1 MEKYKFTEEKM
12 FHNGRVLKRIIR
24 IEDNLVGGWI
34 ESEKNLSQSGKC
46 FVYGD
51 AKVYDNAEVYGDV
64 IVCDSAIIYDNAEV
78 CGNAEICGDV
88 IVCGSAT
95 IYDNATIYGNATIY
109 CNATIYGNAEV
120 YDNAEV
126 CGNAEVYDN
135 AKVYGNA
142 KVLGDV
148 MVCGEDEIENGYI
161 QVSYK
166 DVQIY
171 KNKSSRTVTA
181 LLTNDG
187 WRFNVGCQKLITKEF
202 FLYRIHNNDGG
213 LYKNPHREFYLKI
226 LSLF

>member
-46 FVYGD
+46 FVY
-51 AKVYDNAEVYGDV
+51 DNA
-64 IVCDSAIIYDNAEV
+64 II
-78 CGNAEICGDV
+78 
-88 IVCGSAT
+88 
-95 IYDNATIYGNATIY
+95 
-109 CNATIYGNAEV
+109 
-120 YDNAEV
+120 
-126 CGNAEVYDN
+126 
-135 AKVYGNA
+135 YGNA
-142 KVLGDV
+142 KVLGDA

-166 DVQIY
+166 DVQTY

-187 WRFNVGCQKLITKEF
+187 WRFNVGCQKLISKEF

>member
-12 FHNGRVLKRIIR
+12 FYNGRVLKRIIR

-46 FVYGD
+46 FVYD
-51 AKVYDNAEVYGDV
+51 NAKVYDDAIIYGNTKVYNNTKVYGNAKVYD
-64 IVCDSAIIYDNAEV
+64 DAIIYDNAEV
-78 CGNAEICGDV
+78 
-88 IVCGSAT
+88 
-95 IYDNATIYGNATIY
+95 
-109 CNATIYGNAEV
+109 YGNAEV

-126 CGNAEVYDN
+126 YGNAIIYSN
-135 AKVYGNA
+135 AKVYGNTNVLGDTEVYGNA

-148 MVCGEDEIENGYI
+148 IVCGEDEIENGYI

-166 DVQIY
+166 DVQTH

-187 WRFNVGCQKLITKEF
+187 WRFNVGCQKLITKEV

>member
-51 AKVYDNAEVYGDV
+51 AKVYGNAEV
-64 IVCDSAIIYDNAEV
+64 YDNAEV
-78 CGNAEICGDV
+78 CGDVMVCGNAIIYGNAEVYGNAI
-88 IVCGSAT
+88 
-95 IYDNATIYGNATIY
+95 IYDNAI
-109 CNATIYGNAEV
+109 IYGNAEV

-126 CGNAEVYDN
+126 YGD

-142 KVLGDV
+142 EVYGDAKVYGDV

-166 DVQIY
+166 DVQTY

-187 WRFNVGCQKLITKEF
+187 WRFNVGCQKLITKEV

>member
-1 MEKYKFTEEKM
+1 
-12 FHNGRVLKRIIR
+12 
-24 IEDNLVGGWI
+24 
-34 ESEKNLSQSGKC
+34 
-46 FVYGD
+46 
-51 AKVYDNAEVYGDV
+51 
-64 IVCDSAIIYDNAEV
+64 
-78 CGNAEICGDV
+78 
-88 IVCGSAT
+88 
-95 IYDNATIYGNATIY
+95 
-109 CNATIYGNAEV
+109 
-120 YDNAEV
+120 
-126 CGNAEVYDN
+126 
-135 AKVYGNA
+135 
-142 KVLGDV
+142 

-166 DVQIY
+166 DVQTY

>member
-12 FHNGRVLKRIIR
+12 FYNGRVLKRIIR

-46 FVYGD
+46 FVYGN
-51 AKVYDNAEVYGDV
+51 AKVYGNATIHGNAEVYGNAEAYGN
-64 IVCDSAIIYDNAEV
+64 AIIY
-78 CGNAEICGDV
+78 
-88 IVCGSAT
+88 GS
-95 IYDNATIYGNATIY
+95 NVVVYGNAK
-109 CNATIYGNAEV
+109 
-120 YDNAEV
+120 V
-126 CGNAEVYDN
+126 CDN

-142 KVLGDV
+142 KVYDNVVICDNAKVYDNAEVYDNVVVCDNAKVYGNAEVLGDV
-148 MVCGEDEIENGYI
+148 IVCGEDEIENGHI

-166 DVQIY
+166 DVQTY

-187 WRFNVGCQKLITKEF
+187 WRFNVGCQKLITKEV
-202 FLYRIHNNDGG
+202 FLYSIHNNDGG

>member
-12 FHNGRVLKRIIR
+12 FYNGRVLKRIIR

-46 FVYGD
+46 FVYGN
-51 AKVYDNAEVYGDV
+51 AKV
-64 IVCDSAIIYDNAEV
+64 
-78 CGNAEICGDV
+78 
-88 IVCGSAT
+88 
-95 IYDNATIYGNATIY
+95 YGNATIHGNAEVY
-109 CNATIYGNAEV
+109 DNAKVLGNAMICGNTKVYGNATIYGNAEV
-120 YDNAEV
+120 CGNAKVLGDAIIYDNAI
-126 CGNAEVYDN
+126 VYDN

-142 KVLGDV
+142 KVLGNAI
-148 MVCGEDEIENGYI
+148 VCGEDEIENGHI

-166 DVQIY
+166 DVQTY

-187 WRFNVGCQKLITKEF
+187 WRFNVGCQKLITKEV

>member
-12 FHNGRVLKRIIR
+12 FYNGRVLKRIIR

-46 FVYGD
+46 FVYG
-51 AKVYDNAEVYGDV
+51 
-64 IVCDSAIIYDNAEV
+64 
-78 CGNAEICGDV
+78 
-88 IVCGSAT
+88 
-95 IYDNATIYGNATIY
+95 
-109 CNATIYGNAEV
+109 
-120 YDNAEV
+120 
-126 CGNAEVYDN
+126 N

-142 KVLGDV
+142 TIHGNAEVYGNSEVYGNAIIHSNAIIYGNAVIHSNAVIYGNAKVYSNAMIYGVAKVYGDAE
-148 MVCGEDEIENGYI
+148 VCGVAKVYGNAEVCGVAKVCGNAEVCDEDEIENGYI
-161 QVSYK
+161 QISYK
-166 DVQIY
+166 DVQTY
-171 KNKSSRTVTA
+171 KNKLSRTVTA

-187 WRFNVGCQKLITKEF
+187 WRFNVGCQKLITKEV

>member
-12 FHNGRVLKRIIR
+12 FYNGRVLKRIIR

-46 FVYGD
+46 FVYGN
-51 AKVYDNAEVYGDV
+51 AKV
-64 IVCDSAIIYDNAEV
+64 
-78 CGNAEICGDV
+78 
-88 IVCGSAT
+88 
-95 IYDNATIYGNATIY
+95 YGNATIH
-109 CNATIYGNAEV
+109 
-120 YDNAEV
+120 
-126 CGNAEVYDN
+126 GNAEVYDN
-135 AKVYGNA
+135 AKVLGNA
-142 KVLGDV
+142 I
-148 MVCGEDEIENGYI
+148 VCGEDEIENGHI

-166 DVQIY
+166 DVQTY

-187 WRFNVGCQKLITKEF
+187 WRFNVGCQKLITKEV

>member
-46 FVYGD
+46 FVYDNAIIYGN
-51 AKVYDNAEVYGDV
+51 AKVYDNAEV
-64 IVCDSAIIYDNAEV
+64 
-78 CGNAEICGDV
+78 
-88 IVCGSAT
+88 
-95 IYDNATIYGNATIY
+95 
-109 CNATIYGNAEV
+109 YGNAEV

-126 CGNAEVYDN
+126 CSDVMVCGSATIYGNAKVYDSATIYGNAKVYDNEEVWGNAEVCGDVIVYDN
-135 AKVYGNA
+135 AIIYGNA

-166 DVQIY
+166 DVQTY

-213 LYKNPHREFYLKI
+213 LYKNPHREFYLNI

>member
-12 FHNGRVLKRIIR
+12 FYNGRVLKRIIR

-46 FVYGD
+46 FVYD
-51 AKVYDNAEVYGDV
+51 NAKVYDDAIIYGNTKVYNNTKVYGNAKVYD
-64 IVCDSAIIYDNAEV
+64 DAIIYDNAEV
-78 CGNAEICGDV
+78 
-88 IVCGSAT
+88 
-95 IYDNATIYGNATIY
+95 
-109 CNATIYGNAEV
+109 YGNAEV

-126 CGNAEVYDN
+126 YGNAIIYSN
-135 AKVYGNA
+135 AKVYGNTNVLGDTEVYGNA

-148 MVCGEDEIENGYI
+148 IVCGEDEIENGYI

-166 DVQIY
+166 DVQTY

-187 WRFNVGCQKLITKEF
+187 WRFNVGCQKLITKEV